1 MKHRHRPFSPRTPL
15 PLQSDPREVVGA
27 GVVSSHAVV
36 ENDAVV
42 VAHSTVVS
50 FKIAVVPMLVVVAD
64 AVVVVCRPVLEVG
77 VNGHR
82 PGHQCPAGHETPGI
96 ACVDPSG
103 Q

>member
-1 MKHRHRPFSPRTPL
+1 ML
-15 PLQSDPREVVGA
+15 PA
-27 GVVSSHAVV
+27 GVVERSGVVLLVVSGTGVDDVV
-36 ENDAVV
+36 ENGAVV
-42 VAHSTVVS
+42 VAHSAVVS